1 MQQHRKGQ
9 LTGEFQWYFLPSK
22 TQVEFYDLKDD
33 AVKWKNLANHPKYKL
48 LIKQY

>member
-33 AVKWKNLANHPKYKL
+33 AVKGTSKNLPKM
-48 LIKQY
+48 